1 MKVLPPVL
9 LVDGHTDDRRLAG
22 IVLEHEFGELD
33 LSEAGDAAAIAAA
46 LTQKKFGLA
55 IIDPD
60 LGFMAAADIL
70 RMVAETRPEA
80 ALVIFTHAV
89 EESVV
94 ADALRFGADGFV
106 EKGSGGFLRLPGA
119 VRAALFRARRRRLD
133 AVRDAPYRRLVE
145 GLPVGVFIATVD
157 GEILEANPALA
168 AILGFG
174 SAEELTRRQLASF
187 FADRRE
193 GEAWRFRLDAASA
206 VGNLEAALQRRGGGS
221 VWVRLSTWVVEDAAS
236 GVVHLHGTVEETAT
250 YHEAQEELVR
260 RSAALARSNADLEQF
275 AYVISHDLQQPLG
288 VISRA
293 LDLVPDADRAALSAE
308 GGECLDHARR
318 GAETLQRMVDA
329 VLGYS
334 RIDTRG
340 GRFGVVDCGHVL
352 EKVRAMLADDL
363 ETAGAE
369 LTADPLPTVEGD
381 EAQLA
386 QLLQN
391 LLSNSLKFRGA
402 APPRIHVG
410 AELRGDEWV
419 LSVKDNGIGVP
430 PEAAERI
437 FGMFQRLHT
446 DAEIPGTG
454 IGLAICRRIAARHG
468 GRIWVESR
476 PGEGATFRVT
486 LPRRVAEQPDGSGG
500 EER

>member
-9 LVDGHTDDRRLAG
+9 LVDGDSDDRRLARV
-22 IVLEHEFGELD
+22 VLEHEFGELD
-33 LSEAGDAAAIAAA
+33 LDEAGDAAAFAGA
-46 LTQKKFGLA
+46 LGGRRFGLA
-55 IIDPD
+55 IIDPE
-60 LGFMAAADIL
+60 LGFMASSDVL
-70 RMVAETRPEA
+70 RLVSEARPEA
-80 ALVIFTHAV
+80 ALVVFTRAV
-89 EESVV
+89 REQVV
-94 ADALRFGADGFV
+94 AEALRHGADGFV
-106 EKGSGGFLRLPGA
+106 EKESGGFLRLSAA

-168 AILGFG
+168 AILGFA
-174 SAEELTRRQLASF
+174 SAEELTRRQMAGF
-187 FADRRE
+187 FVDRRE
-193 GEAWRFRLDAASA
+193 GEGWRFRLDAASA
-206 VGNLEAALQRRGGGS
+206 VGNLEAALRRRDGGS
-221 VWVRLSTWVVEDAAS
+221 VWVRLSTWIVEDAAS
-236 GVVHLHGTVEETAT
+236 GVVHLHGTVEETAS

-293 LDLVPDADRAALSAE
+293 LDMVPEADRKRFSSE
-308 GGECLDHARR
+308 GRECLEHARR
-318 GAETLQRMVDA
+318 GADTLQRMVDA

-340 GRFGVVDCGHVL
+340 GRFGVVDCSRVL
-352 EKVRAMLADDL
+352 ETVRAQLADEL
-363 ETAGAE
+363 AAAGAE
-369 LTADPLPTVEGD
+369 LTSDPLPTVVGD

-386 QLLQN
+386 QLMQN
-391 LLSNSLKFRGA
+391 LLSNSLRFRSA

-410 AELRGDEWV
+410 AELRGEEWT

-430 PEAAERI
+430 AEAAERI

-446 DAEIPGTG
+446 ESEIPGTG

-476 PGEGATFRVT
+476 PGEGATFKVT
-486 LPRRVAEQPDGSGG
+486 LPRRPADADHGTGG
-500 EER
+500 DDR

>member
-9 LVDGHTDDRRLAG
+9 LVDGHADDRRLAG
-22 IVLEHEFGELD
+22 VVLEHEFGDLD
-33 LSEAGDAAAIAAA
+33 LSDAGDAAAVAAA
-46 LTQKKFGLA
+46 LSQKKFGLA
-55 IIDPD
+55 IVDPD
-60 LGFMAAADIL
+60 LEFMAAADIL
-70 RMVAETRPEA
+70 RMVAEARPEA

-89 EESVV
+89 DESVV
-94 ADALRFGADGFV
+94 AEALRHGADGFV
-106 EKGSGGFLRLPGA
+106 AKGSGGFLRLPTA

-187 FADRRE
+187 FSDRRE

-206 VGNLEAALQRRGGGS
+206 VGNLETALRRRDGGS
-221 VWVRLSTWVVEDAAS
+221 IWVRLSTWVVEDAAS

-260 RSAALARSNADLEQF
+260 RSAALTRSNSDLEQF

-293 LDLVPDADRAALSAE
+293 LDMVGGDDRAALSGE
-308 GGECLDHARR
+308 GRECLEHARK
-318 GAETLQRMVDA
+318 GADTLQRMVDA

-340 GRFGVVDCGHVL
+340 GRFGVVDCGRVL
-352 EKVRAMLADDL
+352 DTVRAQLADDL
-363 ETAGAE
+363 DAVGAE
-369 LTADPLPTVEGD
+369 LTAEALPTVEGD

-386 QLLQN
+386 QLLHN

-402 APPRIHVG
+402 AKPRIHVG
-410 AELRGDEWV
+410 AEQRGEEWI
-419 LSVKDNGIGVP
+419 LSVGDNGIGVP

-446 DAEIPGTG
+446 EAEIPGTG

-476 PGEGATFRVT
+476 PGEGATFKVA
-486 LPRRVAEQPDGSGG
+486 LPRRPAERPDQSGG
-500 EER
+500 GE